1 MQEKPSLYYYGIE
14 RETSTYYVK
23 KGEVLPGF
31 HLVSPGTSTDKTAT
45 PHTAHQE
52 RS

>member
-23 KGEVLPGF
+23 KGVLPGF
-31 HLVSPGTSTDKTAT
+31 HLVSPGASTDKTAT